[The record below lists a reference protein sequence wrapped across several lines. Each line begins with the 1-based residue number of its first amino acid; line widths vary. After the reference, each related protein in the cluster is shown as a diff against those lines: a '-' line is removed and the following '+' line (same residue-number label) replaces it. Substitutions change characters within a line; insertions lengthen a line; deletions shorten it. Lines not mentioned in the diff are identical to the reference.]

1 MTGRLGTTL
10 FNQTHVISIQHLPS
24 TPSTLSTV
32 STHYLQYLHQI
43 LTLLYLYTIYIIYIV
58 TAYYLYTISNQSV
71 APVSCFN
78 IGTETRNNFLSQTFL
93 AAARQRREERRE
105 KVSQWTCYFIG
116 TLLPLINTKK
126 DPASTSHPQSRP
138 PNDGKWKGRT
148 VIIFVTDYL
157 INSCITFPSGR
168 AQN

>member
-24 TPSTLSTV
+24 TPSTLSIQYSIYTL
-32 STHYLQYLHQI
+32 STI
-43 LTLLYLYTIYIIYIV
+43 STPNTDSTLSLYYIYIICNCILIY
-58 TAYYLYTISNQSV
+58 ISNLSV

-78 IGTETRNNFLSQTFL
+78 MTETRNNFLSQTFL
-93 AAARQRREERRE
+93 VAARQRREERRE

-116 TLLPLINTKK
+116 TLLPFINTKK

>member
-1 MTGRLGTTL
+1 MSSQYNIFHLHRL
-10 FNQTHVISIQHLPS
+10 
-24 TPSTLSTV
+24 
-32 STHYLQYLHQI
+32 HYLQYLH
-43 LTLLYLYTIYIIYIV
+43 TIYNIYTKYWLYSIFILSRIIYTV
-58 TAYYLYTISNQSV
+58 TAYYLYTISNLSA

-105 KVSQWTCYFIG
+105 KASQWTCYFIG
-116 TLLPLINTKK
+116 TLLPFINTKK
-126 DPASTSHPQSRP
+126 DPASTSHPLSRP

>member
-1 MTGRLGTTL
+1 MSSQYNIFHLHRLHYLYSIYTL
-10 FNQTHVISIQHLPS
+10 STIS
-24 TPSTLSTV
+24 TPNTDSTLSLYYL
-32 STHYLQYLHQI
+32 HYLYCNCILSISLTCRSLQSHV
-43 LTLLYLYTIYIIYIV
+43 LTLGPRRET
-58 TAYYLYTISNQSV
+58 T
-71 APVSCFN
+71 SCPKL
-78 IGTETRNNFLSQTFL
+78 FL
-93 AAARQRREERRE
+93 RQHGRGGRREERRW
-105 KVSQWTCYFIG
+105 VSQWTCYFIG

-138 PNDGKWKGRT
+138 PNDGKWNGRT